1 MLVGSELNMKK
12 FSLFDE
18 LYPLKVGNKRQQ
30 QAYKILQ
37 DTQILLESYTD
48 DQLETFLNEAFLC

>member
-1 MLVGSELNMKK
+1 MLVNNDINKTSQ
-12 FSLFDE
+12 FDE
-18 LYPLKVGNKRQQ
+18 LYALKVGDKRQQ